1 MVRDERLWLGFAHR
15 FRPTYA
21 GANVGHPY
29 RSVRTAKGLRGR
41 PVVSHISR
49 KNERDVGHPA
59 VVAGVEL
66 KRLLHAT
73 SGCQSLVVRRE
84 LALCRK
90 MPLEHIKVR
99 SFRQKFLHGKV
110 AAVIV
115 PVMGRFNRVVAV
127 DQRQRQ
133 LTFDP

>member
-1 MVRDERLWLGFAHR
+1 MVGDERLWLGFAHR

-49 KNERDVGHPA
+49 KNDRDVGHPA
-59 VVAGVEL
+59 VVAGIEL

-73 SGCQSLVVRRE
+73 SGCQSLVVSLAVRRDWNF
-84 LALCRK
+84 
-90 MPLEHIKVR
+90 V
-99 SFRQKFLHGKV
+99 GN
-110 AAVIV
+110 AA
-115 PVMGRFNRVVAV
+115 G
-127 DQRQRQ
+127 
-133 LTFDP
+133 TH

>member
-49 KNERDVGHPA
+49 KNERDAPNFLYSALDRTACAALFKESRMKFREPTKLHRKS
-59 VVAGVEL
+59 GVWGT
-66 KRLLHAT
+66 RLL
-73 SGCQSLVVRRE
+73 
-84 LALCRK
+84 
-90 MPLEHIKVR
+90 
-99 SFRQKFLHGKV
+99 
-110 AAVIV
+110 
-115 PVMGRFNRVVAV
+115 
-127 DQRQRQ
+127 
-133 LTFDP
+133 